1 MTERLNIENAR
12 ENLGELIGVAATAL
26 QSKKGENMVVLDVRG
41 QSSVTD
47 FHLLATG
54 RNMPQLKALASET
67 ARALKTARR
76 APARASGTPDSGWEI
91 IDAGDLIVHI
101 FDREH
106 RDYYRLEELWNDADI
121 FEIESGEI
129 ENEL

>member
-1 MTERLNIENAR
+1 MENVR
-12 ENLGELIGVAATAL
+12 KSLGESVAVAAKAL

-41 QSSVTD
+41 RSSVTD

-54 RNMPQLKALASET
+54 RNTAQLKALAGET
-67 ARALKTARR
+67 ARAIKTARR
-76 APARASGTPDSGWEI
+76 ATARASGTPDSGWEI

-106 RDYYRLEELWNDADI
+106 RDYYRLEELWNDANI
-121 FEIESGEI
+121 FEIDLERI
-129 ENEL
+129 EDEL